1 MPPSLLLLLI
11 FTATFA
17 LVGLGLYIAANWLK
31 LSSVTGGSVTGGS
44 VSSSGVEL
52 ETKRDEGSGPILLRT
67 ENVSSISFWAALLER
82 FRFVPNLRRQI
93 AEAGLNWSV
102 GRFTSMMLLAGAST
116 GVVLSRI
123 AWLPGIGMVG
133 GALLAMV
140 IPFFYVNNKRSQR
153 FDLFEQNFPDALD
166 SLGRAMRAGHAL
178 AAGME
183 MVAFEATQPVNGEFR
198 KVLEEWRLGRSWD
211 EALDHLVQRVPLV
224 SVSLFVAAVRMQSRT
239 GGKLHEILGRISEG
253 VRDATALD
261 GEIRAISAH
270 GKLTGV
276 ILTILPVGIALMLN
290 WTAPGYLDILR
301 NHPIGKYL
309 IILALT
315 FLVAAHFVMRKI
327 LDIRI

>member
-1 MPPSLLLLLI
+1 MTSALLLPLI

-17 LVGLGLYIAANWLK
+17 LVGLGLYFAAGWLN
-31 LSSVTGGSVTGGS
+31 LSNATGG
-44 VSSSGVEL
+44 GVEIG
-52 ETKRDEGSGPILLRT
+52 TASDDGGGPILLRT
-67 ENVSSISFWAALLER
+67 GNVSSITFWAALLER

-93 AEAGLNWSV
+93 ADAGLNWSV
-102 GRFTSMMLLAGAST
+102 GRFTCMMLLAGAST

-123 AWLPGIGMVG
+123 AWLPVIGIAG
-133 GALLAMV
+133 GALLATV
-140 IPFFYVNNKRSQR
+140 IPFFYVSNKRSKR
-153 FDLFEQNFPDALD
+153 FDLFDQNFPDALD

-183 MVAFEATQPVNGEFR
+183 MVAFEAAQPVNGEFR

-211 EALDHLVQRVPLV
+211 EALDHLVQRIPLV

-270 GKLTGV
+270 GKLTGL
-276 ILTILPVGIALMLN
+276 ILTILPIGIALMLH
-290 WTAPGYLDILR
+290 WTSPGYLNILLD
-301 NHPIGKYL
+301 HPVGKYL
-309 IILALT
+309 IITAIT
-315 FLVAAHFVMRKI
+315 FLIASHFVMRKI